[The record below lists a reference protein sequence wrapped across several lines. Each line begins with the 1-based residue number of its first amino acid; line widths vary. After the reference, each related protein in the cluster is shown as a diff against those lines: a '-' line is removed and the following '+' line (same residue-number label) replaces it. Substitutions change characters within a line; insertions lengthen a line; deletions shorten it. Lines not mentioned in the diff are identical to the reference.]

1 MRHPL
6 TSLILAAALAL
17 AAPAHTAAQAQAE
30 NVAPD
35 ALELSIDDNIATP
48 AVPSKAR
55 TYVRTAVDQLRR
67 MLLRSGMTVES
78 MREGEVLEITLSC
91 TSLFAPGATEL
102 KNSGA
107 ELLKPLATVVREPSK
122 YKVLVAVHTD
132 DTGDTMYADSITAA
146 RANAIDDCLW
156 ALAGKRDTNV
166 IPYGLGRD
174 EPRVPNNSRA
184 NREINRRVEIY
195 IVPDDGLLEMAGVR
209 RKNK

>member
-1 MRHPL
+1 MRKSL
-6 TSLILAAALAL
+6 TSIILAATMIAMPV
-17 AAPAHTAAQAQAE
+17 AAVAQADADRT
-30 NVAPD
+30 PD
-35 ALELSIDDNIATP
+35 ALEMSIDENIATP

-67 MLLRSGMTVES
+67 MLLRSGMSVES
-78 MREGEVLEITLSC
+78 MRDGEVLEITLSC
-91 TSLFAPGATEL
+91 TSLFAPGATDL
-102 KNSGA
+102 KKSGTD
-107 ELLKPLATVVREPSK
+107 LLKPLATVVREPSK

-156 ALAGKRDTNV
+156 TMAGERDTNV
-166 IPYGLGRD
+166 VPYGLGRD
-174 EPRVPNNSRA
+174 EPRVPNNSRS

-209 RKNK
+209 RKK

>member
-91 TSLFAPGATEL
+91 T
-102 KNSGA
+102 
-107 ELLKPLATVVREPSK
+107 
-122 YKVLVAVHTD
+122 
-132 DTGDTMYADSITAA
+132 
-146 RANAIDDCLW
+146 
-156 ALAGKRDTNV
+156 
-166 IPYGLGRD
+166 
-174 EPRVPNNSRA
+174 
-184 NREINRRVEIY
+184 
-195 IVPDDGLLEMAGVR
+195 
-209 RKNK
+209 